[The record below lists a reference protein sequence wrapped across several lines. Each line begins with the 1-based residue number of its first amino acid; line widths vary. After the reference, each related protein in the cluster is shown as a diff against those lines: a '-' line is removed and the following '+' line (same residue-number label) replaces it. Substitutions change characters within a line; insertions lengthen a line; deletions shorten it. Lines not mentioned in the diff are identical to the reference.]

1 MSAVGVYVPAS
12 HTTSLSSFVPASPAR
27 SHHGFSDSQRGVS
40 DEPESSPGHDLLPAL
55 PSAHLLLPVSLPA
68 SVKPLSRGG
77 AVAFSLPPALR
88 LAKLPLAI
96 SRIVVEHT
104 EELFGVLSSG
114 ELGQVVGP
122 PFSGSKRVL
131 VSGSGGKGTRMPG
144 SREVGRVS
152 SLVSFTPSDV
162 ILNPLFPTDVWLLRS
177 GSHFPKHF
185 SIHPGL
191 ELGFYITGSG
201 CLPRILPAARLTLCP
216 GSQLLLS
223 HRSASLTW
231 AHLPRMLWLGFST
244 PNTSRLL
251 LPHSPESPY
260 LALLLPS
267 CPALSLQS

>member
-1 MSAVGVYVPAS
+1 MSAVGVYAPAS

-68 SVKPLSRGG
+68 SVKPLSGG
-77 AVAFSLPPALR
+77 GQLHSVSLLPLSLPSCHWPPGELWSNKEAL
-88 LAKLPLAI
+88 
-96 SRIVVEHT
+96 
-104 EELFGVLSSG
+104 FSSG

-122 PFSGSKRVL
+122 TFSGSKRVL
-131 VSGSGGKGTRMPG
+131 VSGLGGKGTRVP
-144 SREVGRVS
+144 SRREAGRVTS
-152 SLVSFTPSDV
+152 PGSFTPSDV
-162 ILNPLFPTDVWLLRS
+162 ILNPLFSTDVWLLRS

-201 CLPRILPAARLTLCP
+201 CLPRILPAARPTSCP
-216 GSQLLLS
+216 GSQPVLS
-223 HRSASLTW
+223 HRTASLTW
-231 AHLPRMLWLGFST
+231 AHLPRILWLGFST
-244 PNTSRLL
+244 PNTSSQL
-251 LPHSPESPY
+251 LPPRSPESPY

-267 CPALSLQS
+267 CPTLSL